1 LATVVPLTFVDGP
14 VFREARILAPQLPD
28 FVARVLVAVP
38 AAGTVKAHAKFIHE
52 GTDEVL

>member
-1 LATVVPLTFVDGP
+1 MAAVVPLTFVDGP
-14 VFREARILAPQLPD
+14 VFKEASVLAPQLPD

-38 AAGTVKAHAKFIHE
+38 AAGTGKVHATFIHE